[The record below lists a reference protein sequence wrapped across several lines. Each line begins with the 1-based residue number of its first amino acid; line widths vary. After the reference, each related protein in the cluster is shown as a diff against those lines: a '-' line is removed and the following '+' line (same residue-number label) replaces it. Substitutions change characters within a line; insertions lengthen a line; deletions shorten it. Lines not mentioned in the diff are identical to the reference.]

1 MAYSEQREGT
11 SKPKMGYGGKREGA
25 GRPLGAVGKISAEA
39 ILKAKTTG
47 ELPHE
52 FLLRV
57 SQSDTVDGH
66 DISLEQRVYAAIA
79 AAPYFAPRL
88 AAIEQRVENTIV
100 SIISSKP
107 LTELEWEQAFG
118 DSTGTSEPTSFLG
131 APAGPPTRTR

>member
-1 MAYSEQREGT
+1 M
-11 SKPKMGYGGKREGA
+11 
-25 GRPLGAVGKISAEA
+25 GAVGRISAEA
-39 ILKAKTTG
+39 ISKAKITG

-57 SQSDTVDGH
+57 SQSNTVDGH
-66 DISLEQRVYAAIA
+66 EISLEQRVYAAIA
-79 AAPYFAPRL
+79 AAPFFAPRL

-107 LTELEWEQAFG
+107 LTEIEWEQAFG

-131 APAGPPTRTR
+131 ASAGPPARAN

>member
-1 MAYSEQREGT
+1 MT
-11 SKPKMGYGGKREGA
+11 KGGRGGRREGA
-25 GRPLGAVGKISAEA
+25 GRPMGAVGRISAEA
-39 ILKAKTTG
+39 ISKAKITG

-107 LTELEWEQAFG
+107 LTEIEWEQAYG
-118 DSTGTSEPTSFLG
+118 DNTGTSEPTSFLG
-131 APAGPPTRTR
+131 APAGPPARAN